1 MSGDNEEK
9 KRPEDEEKKKKKKKR
24 EKSKVPPGHQ
34 ISITFWRDAKVQE
47 LSVNAKYLF
56 LYLIT
61 APDSNLIGVYPLPTM
76 KTLQFDLDLG
86 KGEIKAAFEE
96 LKQAGVIW
104 YSEKSN
110 EVFIKNW
117 LVYGVGTGGVVY
129 NQLVYALQKIQD
141 QSMFTDLCK
150 YIWEN
155 KKHRLNTTIKKFVMN
170 CVSNTSKDFQCTEQ
184 SI

>member
-9 KRPEDEEKKKKKKKR
+9 KRPENEENEEKKKP
-24 EKSKVPPGHQ
+24 KSKIPPGHQ
-34 ISITFWRDAKVQE
+34 ISITFWRDSKVQE
-47 LSVNAKYLF
+47 LSANAKYLF

-96 LKQAGVIW
+96 LKQSGVVW

-110 EVFIKNW
+110 EVFITHW
-117 LVYGVGTGGVVY
+117 LIYGVGTGGVVY

-150 YIWEN
+150 HLLAN
-155 KKHRLNTTIKKFVMN
+155 KKHRLNTTILSFVMD
-170 CVSNTSKDFQCTEQ
+170 CLYSEKEEFHCTGI
-184 SI
+184 SV

>member
-9 KRPEDEEKKKKKKKR
+9 KRPEDEKKKKKKKR
-24 EKSKVPPGHQ
+24 EKSKIPPGHQ
-34 ISITFWRDAKVQE
+34 ISITFWRDSKVQE

-76 KTLQFDLDLG
+76 KTLRFDLDLG
-86 KGEIKAAFEE
+86 EDEIRAAFEE
-96 LKQAGVIW
+96 LKQSDVIW

-150 YIWEN
+150 YILEN
-155 KKHRLNTTIKKFVMN
+155 KKHRLNTTIKTFVMD
-170 CVSNTSKDFQCTEQ
+170 CVDNTSKDFRCTEV